1 MKDGQYI
8 LVLNGPNLN
17 LLGRR
22 QPEIYG
28 GDTLTDIEEWLKSTT
43 DCRLVFEQS
52 NSEGTIIDTLHR
64 HGFAADCGGIVLNA
78 GAYTH
83 YSYAIADAIAA
94 IEVPVVEVHMS
105 NVHAREDFRRTSV
118 IAPVC
123 IGSISGFGKNS
134 YALAIKALLGSHSEL
149 FGKVVKR

>member
-8 LVLNGPNLN
+8 LVVNGPNLN

-28 GDTLTDIEEWLKSTT
+28 GDTLTEIEEWLESTT
-43 DCRLVFEQS
+43 DCRLVFMQS
-52 NSEGTIIDTLHR
+52 NSEGAIIDALHS
-64 HGFAADCGGIVLNA
+64 HGFDAAWAGRVLNA

-105 NVHAREDFRRTSV
+105 NIHAREDFRRTSV

-123 IGSISGFGKNS
+123 IGTISGFGKNS
-134 YALAIKALLGSHSEL
+134 YALAIKALAD
-149 FGKVVKR
+149 K

>member
-8 LVLNGPNLN
+8 LVVNGPNLN

-28 GDTLTDIEEWLKSTT
+28 GDTLTEIEEWLESTA
-43 DCRLVFEQS
+43 DCRLVFVQS
-52 NSEGTIIDTLHR
+52 NSEGAIIDALHR

-123 IGSISGFGKNS
+123 IGTISGFGKNS
-134 YALAIKALLGSHSEL
+134 YALAIKALAD
-149 FGKVVKR
+149 K

>member
-8 LVLNGPNLN
+8 LVVNGPNLN

-28 GDTLTDIEEWLKSTT
+28 GDTLTEIEEWLESTT
-43 DCRLVFEQS
+43 DSRFA
-52 NSEGTIIDTLHR
+52 IIDALHS
-64 HGFAADCGGIVLNA
+64 HGFDAACAGIVLNA

-105 NVHAREDFRRTSV
+105 NIHAREDFRRTSV

-123 IGSISGFGKNS
+123 IGTISGFGKNS
-134 YALAIKALLGSHSEL
+134 YALAIKALAD
-149 FGKVVKR
+149 K

>member
-1 MKDGQYI
+1 MKYI
-8 LVLNGPNLN
+8 LIINGPNLN

-22 QPEIYG
+22 EPEIYG
-28 GDTLTDIEEWLKSTT
+28 SRALDDINRDLAATLPDGLCLET
-43 DCRLVFEQS
+43 EQYS
-52 NSEGTIIDTLHR
+52 GEGEIIDALHR
-64 HGFAADCGGIVLNA
+64 AGFDPDCLGIVLNA

-94 IEVPVVEVHMS
+94 ISVPVVEAHIS

-123 IGSISGFGKNS
+123 AGTISGFGEAS
-134 YALAIKALLGSHSEL
+134 YRLALEAIMLNN
-149 FGKVVKR
+149 GKD

>member
-1 MKDGQYI
+1 MDTPYI
-8 LVLNGPNLN
+8 QVLNGPNLN

-28 GDTLTDIEEWLKSTT
+28 RETLDDINLRLASELPDGMALAAEQYSGEGDIVDA
-43 DCRLVFEQS
+43 
-52 NSEGTIIDTLHR
+52 LHR
-64 HGFAADCGGIVLNA
+64 AGFDPNCLGIVLNA

-94 IEVPVVEVHMS
+94 IPAPVVEVHIS
-105 NVHAREDFRRTSV
+105 NVHAREDFRRISV

-123 IGSISGFGKNS
+123 AGTVAGFGSLSYSLAVQAIIKRNS
-134 YALAIKALLGSHSEL
+134 
-149 FGKVVKR
+149 R

>member
-8 LVLNGPNLN
+8 LVVNGPNLN

-28 GDTLTDIEEWLKSTT
+28 GDTLTENEEWLESTA
-43 DCRLVFEQS
+43 DCRLVFVQS
-52 NSEGTIIDTLHR
+52 NSEGAIIDALHS
-64 HGFAADCGGIVLNA
+64 HGFDAACAGIVLNA

-105 NVHAREDFRRTSV
+105 NIHVREDFRRTSV

-123 IGSISGFGKNS
+123 IGTISGFGKNS
-134 YALAIKALLGSHSEL
+134 YALAIKA
-149 FGKVVKR
+149 FADK

>member
-8 LVLNGPNLN
+8 LVVNGPNLN

-28 GDTLTDIEEWLKSTT
+28 GDTLTEIEEWLESTT
-43 DCRLVFEQS
+43 DCRLVFMQS
-52 NSEGTIIDTLHR
+52 NSEGLHS
-64 HGFAADCGGIVLNA
+64 HGFDAACAGIVLNA

-105 NVHAREDFRRTSV
+105 NIHAREDFRRTSV

-123 IGSISGFGKNS
+123 IGTISGFGKNS
-134 YALAIKALLGSHSEL
+134 YALAIKALAD
-149 FGKVVKR
+149 K